1 MGEGKAWRPNQT
13 EIRGQNLLS
22 HWERIEARE
31 SFFSNQETSM
41 SDIIT
46 ERSGSVLRVQLN
58 RPDKKNAMTLAMYI
72 TLADLLNN
80 AAKDDQIRVVLWHGA
95 GDSFSAGN
103 DIEDF
108 LKNPPGPGESP
119 QARLIQALI
128 NFDKPIVAAV
138 QGAAI
143 GGGTTMLT
151 HCDFVFAG
159 ETAEFQMPFVNLAVV
174 PEFGTSY
181 SVPARIGYL
190 RAAELILLG
199 LRFDAKRAAELGLV
213 TRVVPDQALLATATD
228 TARQLAEKAP
238 AALQACKRLMRTS
251 TRELLERAVKLEN
264 EEFSVRV
271 RSAEAKEAFTAFI
284 EKRKPNFEGI
294 SQPKTRAA

>member
-1 MGEGKAWRPNQT
+1 
-13 EIRGQNLLS
+13 
-22 HWERIEARE
+22 
-31 SFFSNQETSM
+31 M

-46 ERSGSVLRVQLN
+46 EDSGNILRIQLN
-58 RPDKKNAMTLAMYI
+58 RPAKKNAMTSAMYI
-72 TLADLLNN
+72 ALAYLFNA
-80 AAKDDQIRVVLWHGA
+80 AAKDDQARVVLWHGA

-103 DIEDF
+103 DVEDF
-108 LKNPPGPGESP
+108 LKNPPGPGKSP
-119 QARLIQALI
+119 QAELIDALI

-159 ETAEFQMPFVNLAVV
+159 ETAKFRMPFIDLAVV

-199 LRFDAKRAAELGLV
+199 LPFNANRAVELGLV
-213 TRVVPDQALLATATD
+213 TRVLPDVELLAAATQ
-228 TARQLAEKAP
+228 TARDLAVKPP
-238 AALQACKRLMRTS
+238 AALQSCKRLMRSS
-251 TRELLERAVKLEN
+251 TRKLVERAVKLEN
-264 EEFSVRV
+264 QEFSTRV
-271 RSAEAKEAFTAFI
+271 RSAEAKEAFTAFL
-284 EKRKPNFEGI
+284 EKRRPNFSSSKET
-294 SQPKTRAA
+294 PKARAA

>member
-1 MGEGKAWRPNQT
+1 
-13 EIRGQNLLS
+13 
-22 HWERIEARE
+22 
-31 SFFSNQETSM
+31 M

-46 ERSGSVLRVQLN
+46 ERSGNILRIQLN
-58 RPDKKNAMTLAMYI
+58 RPEKKNAMTLAMYI
-72 TLADLLNN
+72 TLADLLND
-80 AAKDDQIRVVLWHGA
+80 AAKDDQIRVVLWQGA

-108 LKNPPGPGESP
+108 LKNPPGAGESP
-119 QARLIQALI
+119 QARLIEALI

-159 ETAEFQMPFVNLAVV
+159 ESAKFQMPFVNLAVV

-181 SVPARIGYL
+181 SVPARTGYL

-199 LRFDAKRAAELGLV
+199 SRFDAERAAELGLV
-213 TRVVPDQALLATATD
+213 TRVVPDQELIATATD

-238 AALQACKRLMRTS
+238 ASLQASKRLMRSS
-251 TRELLERAVKLEN
+251 TRDQLERAVKLEN
-264 EEFSVRV
+264 QEFSVRV
-271 RSAEAKEAFTAFI
+271 RSAEAKEAFNAFL
-284 EKRKPNFEGI
+284 EKRKPNFSAI
-294 SQPKTRAA
+294 SQPKTHAA